1 MDSTRPIAKADVA
14 AMLESELN
22 RPDLLS
28 GEFRISFDH
37 VRAYRRGQPLNLRPK
52 ELKLF
57 ELFLTHRG
65 QVLSREYLASC
76 ISDKDNLDERTIDV
90 HIMRL
95 RKNLRLRKWKDPI
108 TTVRDTGYQF
118 CKG

>member
-1 MDSTRPIAKADVA
+1 
-14 AMLESELN
+14 MLDTELN

-28 GEFRISFDH
+28 GEFRISYDH
-37 VRAYRRGQPLNLRPK
+37 VRAYRRGYPLNLRPK

-57 ELFLTHRG
+57 ELFLMHRG
-65 QVLSREYLASC
+65 EVLTREYLASC
-76 ISDKDNLDERTIDV
+76 ISDKDDVAERTIDV

-108 TTVRDTGYQF
+108 TTIRETGYLF
-118 CKG
+118 CKD

>member
-1 MDSTRPIAKADVA
+1 MVFGRIGVADMSRST
-14 AMLESELN
+14 
-22 RPDLLS
+22 
-28 GEFRISFDH
+28 ISTF
-37 VRAYRRGQPLNLRPK
+37 
-52 ELKLF
+52 KLF

-65 QVLSREYLASC
+65 QILSREYLASC